1 MNGHAARQG
10 ISRVL
15 QLHGCG
21 TLGWRPTARAAVL
34 AVLAL
39 GAIAQQTWAATGGP
53 IEQATLEI
61 AAVRDPQLGA
71 QVAIADTLGYFKDE
85 GLNVTV
91 RWTQSGA
98 DIITFM
104 AGGNQNIGTG
114 GTFTEVVLKAQNF
127 PILTIAQLADISGT
141 QGIALSPGIK
151 LGNPKEL
158 EGKRLAFTQ
167 GNSQVIILA
176 KMAKQFG
183 FDQGK
188 VTLVNL
194 NPSEGVVAASK
205 GDVDGLMGWQPNL
218 HRLVK
223 LGGAMYATG
232 RISYVTGSA
241 EVLSTE
247 RRFQFNNAVLLAS
260 EAWIKDKPNT
270 LKAVLRALNRATDLI
285 NRDRNAA
292 LRVLEKEIRVDRD
305 ALEVMVNANVYSL
318 ALNDDVATSIKDMSD
333 WALGIKRIPRAVTPD
348 EGIHTKLLEEVD
360 PKLVSW
366 RPKR

>member
-1 MNGHAARQG
+1 MAKG
-10 ISRVL
+10 V
-15 QLHGCG
+15 
-21 TLGWRPTARAAVL
+21 AV

-39 GAIAQQTWAATGGP
+39 GGVTSQARGAAGAA
-53 IEQATLEI
+53 IEQPTLEI

-71 QVAIADTLGYFKDE
+71 QVAIADALGYFKDE

-91 RWTQSGA
+91 RWTQSGG

-127 PILTIAQLADISGT
+127 PIRTIAQLADIAGT
-141 QGIALSPGIK
+141 QGIALSPGVK
-151 LGNPKEL
+151 LKHPKDL

-176 KMAKQFG
+176 KMAKQYG
-183 FDQGK
+183 FDQTK
-188 VTLVNL
+188 VTMVNL

-205 GDVDGLMGWQPNL
+205 GDVDVFLGWQPNL
-218 HRLVK
+218 YRLVK
-223 LGGAMYATG
+223 LGGTMYATG
-232 RISYVTGSA
+232 RVSYVTGTP
-241 EVLSTE
+241 EVLPTE

-260 EAWIKDKPNT
+260 ESWIKEKPNT
-270 LKAVLRALNRATDLI
+270 LQAVLRALNRATDLI
-285 NRDRNAA
+285 NRDRGAA
-292 LRVLEKEIRVDRD
+292 LRVLEKEIRVERD

-318 ALNDDVATSIKDMSD
+318 ALNEDVASSIKDMSD
-333 WALGIKRIPRAVTPD
+333 WALSIKRIPRAVTPD

-360 PKLVSW
+360 PRLVTW